1 MREPSPVPFKGSTL
15 RDISGVFFISQ
26 RTKLERPFPM
36 VKGSSANG
44 LAGARTSELPEAS
57 NASMVVPIV
66 VVVGEPDAEARRGEA
81 PHHRL
86 QALNIFLTTRKS
98 PWFIAE

>member
-57 NASMVVPIV
+57 NANSAVPIV
-66 VVVGEPDAEARRGEA
+66 VAGEPDAEARRGEA

-86 QALNIFLTTRKS
+86 KAMKIFLTTR
-98 PWFIAE
+98 